1 MTDDP
6 VGYYATLDVDPAA
19 TPEAITAAF
28 RRKARMVH
36 PDVPGTGDAAAFI
49 RVKQAYDVLGDAYRR
64 AAYDRSAR
72 AVVPVS
78 HDAPLEEEPGP
89 RLPRLSDLPI
99 ALWAG
104 LGGVFCVAVVLAAV
118 QFNRPHPVPLP
129 PAPAIG
135 LTARAVPAAAASA
148 ARASAYDHR
157 RHDHP
162 LRAAG
167 GG

>member
-72 AVVPVS
+72 AV
-78 HDAPLEEEPGP
+78 GP
-89 RLPRLSDLPI
+89 CRMTRPWKRSQGPD
-99 ALWAG
+99 
-104 LGGVFCVAVVLAAV
+104 CLACRTCRSRYG
-118 QFNRPHPVPLP
+118 Q
-129 PAPAIG
+129 
-135 LTARAVPAAAASA
+135 ASA
-148 ARASAYDHR
+148 ACSVSR
-157 RHDHP
+157 
-162 LRAAG
+162 
-167 GG
+167 

>member
-1 MTDDP
+1 MDDGRSGRILRNARCGP
-6 VGYYATLDVDPAA
+6 GDYT
-19 TPEAITAAF
+19 EAITAAF

-49 RVKQAYDVLGDAYRR
+49 RVKQAYDLLGDAYRR

-89 RLPRLSDLPI
+89 D
-99 ALWAG
+99 
-104 LGGVFCVAVVLAAV
+104 CLACRTCRSRYGQASAACLCRGSRGSGSV
-118 QFNRPHPVPLP
+118 Q
-129 PAPAIG
+129 PAPPDA
-135 LTARAVPAAAASA
+135 TATGAGHRADRTRSARGPASA

-157 RHDHP
+157 RYNHP
-162 LRAAG
+162 LRAACG
-167 GG
+167 G